1 MRTLVLLSGAAAL
14 LALAACDKPDKGPK
28 TLDQAKAEARQME
41 RPDPGQYRQTTK
53 ITRFDV
59 PGAPKAMVDRI
70 RTMMEGQGGNL
81 TYCLTQADSDKGFEE
96 MFKKGREGECTY
108 ERFDATANTI
118 DAIMVCKSGPG
129 GTARMT
135 MTGTVGKTGSKVKV
149 DVDQKNAK
157 TPMGNAQIGMELETR
172 RLGDCPAGAASSK
185 AG

>member
-41 RPDPGQYRQTTK
+41 RPDPGEYRQTTK

-96 MFKKGREGECTY
+96 MFKKVGQGECKY
-108 ERFDATANTI
+108 DRFDATANTI
-118 DAIMVCKSGPG
+118 DALLVCQSGQG
-129 GTARMT
+129 GTARMAGPG
-135 MTGTVGKTGSKVKV
+135 TGASTVSRGTG
-149 DVDQKNAK
+149 DVD
-157 TPMGNAQIGMELETR
+157 P
-172 RLGDCPAGAASSK
+172 
-185 AG
+185 